1 MIYNAENH
9 LGVACPR
16 CSDGQTPEKMA
27 AREISAGDAAS
38 MPSVP
43 EFSSQAREKEEKEGK
58 SWPGKLEHLRGL
70 SSLQV
75 HLM

>member
-1 MIYNAENH
+1 
-9 LGVACPR
+9 
-16 CSDGQTPEKMA
+16 MA